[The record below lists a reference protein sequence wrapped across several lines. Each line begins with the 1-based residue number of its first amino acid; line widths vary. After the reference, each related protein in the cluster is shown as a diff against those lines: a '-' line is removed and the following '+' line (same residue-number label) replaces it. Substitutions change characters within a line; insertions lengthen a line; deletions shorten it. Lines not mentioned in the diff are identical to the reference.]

1 MTNPD
6 NPSEQSPAGDQPPQF
21 PSNPGYTPPP
31 PPPNYTPP
39 PPAPGYTPPPTSY
52 APPPQFPPPAPPV
65 PSAYGYG
72 QVAPGAAPPGMYYD
86 ARSGLTLPNGT
97 ELASTGRRIG
107 AFFLAIPL
115 EIITLFIGYWIWGL
129 ILWGRG
135 QTPALKVLNMQ
146 VWRPD
151 DQKPATFG
159 WMALR
164 EIIGR
169 LVDGILSI
177 FTLLTSFILMCVGK
191 ERKTLHDLVAGTV
204 VLYDPNGVL
213 NRR

>member
-6 NPSEQSPAGDQPPQF
+6 DPTNQPA
-21 PSNPGYTPPP
+21 PGFNPPP
-31 PPPNYTPP
+31 PPSYSPP
-39 PPAPGYTPPPTSY
+39 PPPSPGFPPPPPSY
-52 APPPQFPPPAPPV
+52 PAPDASSGQYPPPPPQAPPV
-65 PSAYGYG
+65 PAGYGYG
-72 QVAPGAAPPGMYYD
+72 QVAPGSIPPGMYVD
-86 ARSGLTLPNGT
+86 PNSGLLLPNGT
-97 ELASTGRRIG
+97 ELASVGRRVG

-115 EIITLFIGYWIWGL
+115 AIITLGIGYLIWGL

-135 QTPALKVLNMQ
+135 QTPALKVLKMH

-151 DQKPATFG
+151 DQKPASFG

-169 LVDGILSI
+169 IVDGILSFI
-177 FTLLTSFILMCVGK
+177 TELISFILMATGK

-213 NRR
+213 SPKK